1 MRFENKKFKFEILK
15 PRKAVILS
23 SVWEK
28 QITSAWNL
36 GRVGGTVGGKAKFAT
51 LSEFAKLGSSQVGR
65 QVAGKLEIL

>member
-28 QITSAWNL
+28 QITSA
-36 GRVGGTVGGKAKFAT
+36 
-51 LSEFAKLGSSQVGR
+51 
-65 QVAGKLEIL
+65 